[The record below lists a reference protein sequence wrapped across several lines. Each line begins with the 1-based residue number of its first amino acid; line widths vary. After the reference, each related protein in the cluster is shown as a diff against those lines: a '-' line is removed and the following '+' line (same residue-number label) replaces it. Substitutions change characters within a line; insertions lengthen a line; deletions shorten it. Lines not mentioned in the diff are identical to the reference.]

1 MWFEYGGSKPLFRY
15 RDAPAVEHL
24 GVTLPPLGSGKLTA
38 DDFYLDGLYIAAD
51 TQDAAGCWA
60 WVTYLSRDPA
70 GYVMKMRF
78 PARQSVADSAAYQ
91 QHVPAA
97 ALAMY
102 QAYRTALSA
111 NAAAI
116 DPTQAIDFM
125 DPRFEL
131 FWFYQ
136 AVDRAM
142 RGDNLDDALHHAQET
157 TRQHLACLQDGGEAK
172 TCARQI
178 DPDYEG
184 WW

>member
-1 MWFEYGGSKPLFRY
+1 
-15 RDAPAVEHL
+15 
-24 GVTLPPLGSGKLTA
+24 
-38 DDFYLDGLYIAAD
+38 
-51 TQDAAGCWA
+51 
-60 WVTYLSRDPA
+60 
-70 GYVMKMRF
+70 
-78 PARQSVADSAAYQ
+78 
-91 QHVPAA
+91 
-97 ALAMY
+97 MY

-178 DPDYEG
+178 DPNYEG